1 MDEGLRIKRLLAP
14 FPGGLRLTPLEHTPN
29 CSRKM
34 QNGQQET
41 KSEHGWV
48 RIEKSKTDKKII
60 IIIIIC

>member
-14 FPGGLRLTPLEHTPN
+14 FPGGLRLTSLEDTPN

-48 RIEKSKTDKKII
+48 RIEKSKTDK
-60 IIIIIC
+60 